1 MAPNGPR
8 AQTTV
13 KDADKLPPQP
23 PIPEGVVALDHTEPP
38 KGPHPGHVQVACLFT
53 LEQKLQRML
62 KEHGCEPGQ
71 RRHVPAARRA
81 ATGQRPRV
89 PSPVGSHEES
99 PVRTFDTACFYFHL
113 FRLCH
118 RDAEYNYQDAALA
131 SLFLACKV
139 EDTIK
144 KSKEIL
150 CAAYNIK
157 NAEFTTT
164 QDDKMFEQ
172 PSKIVIG
179 LERLILETIGFDF
192 RSRYAQKYFV
202 KAIKTILG
210 PSATK
215 AFFATTYDMGI
226 DLHKTFAPIKQTT
239 WTMALA
245 VTELTALVTGAHIDA
260 VQKVKPSDWHT
271 TRADIVETMLDLL
284 DLYTQHPKSTKVGS
298 LYEEQHFFDIKRKVM
313 AEVDTGIKENGADR
327 GSKISRYL
335 VWCEQCKVDEPQ
347 PGFTPAI
354 TPSFTP
360 SFTPGSP
367 ATTGSAPGSNPA
379 VKRST
384 RGTEGTMRFVF
395 DMDQAKVEKKAV
407 DSYLHEEYDDVE
419 IDRVEAIPEAE
430 RQQQQQQHHQQQ
442 HRDRRHE
449 GGRGGPYSRN
459 NNRDRRKGGPRFY

>member
-8 AQTTV
+8 AQTTA

-62 KEHGCEPGQ
+62 KEHGCEP
-71 RRHVPAARRA
+71 AREDTYRLQ
-81 ATGQRPRV
+81 GVQLLDNVREYL
-89 PSPVGSHEES
+89 HL

-260 VQKVKPSDWHT
+260 VQKVQPSDWHT

-313 AEVDTGIKENGADR
+313 AEVDTGTKENGADR
-327 GSKISRYL
+327 GRKVSRYL

-367 ATTGSAPGSNPA
+367 ATTGSAPGSNPP

-430 RQQQQQQHHQQQ
+430 RQQQQQHHQQQ
-442 HRDRRHE
+442 HRERRRHD

>member
-8 AQTTV
+8 AQTAA
-13 KDADKLPPQP
+13 KEAEKAPPQP
-23 PIPEGVVALDHTEPP
+23 PIPEGVVALNHTDPP

-62 KEHGCEPGQ
+62 KEHGCEP
-71 RRHVPAARRA
+71 AREDTYRLQ
-81 ATGQRPRV
+81 GVQLLDNVREYL
-89 PSPVGSHEES
+89 HL

-210 PSATK
+210 PQATK
-215 AFFATTYDMGI
+215 SFFATTYDMGI

-245 VTELTALVTGAHIDA
+245 VVELTALITGAHA
-260 VQKVKPSDWHT
+260 NEVRQVHPADWHT
-271 TRADIVETMLDLL
+271 TRADVVETMLDLL

-298 LYEEQHFFDIKRKVM
+298 QYEEQHFFDIKRKVM
-313 AEVDTGIKENGADR
+313 EEVEPSQKDEGIDAR
-327 GSKISRYL
+327 SKPSRYL
-335 VWCEQCKVDEPQ
+335 VWCEQCKVDEP
-347 PGFTPAI
+347 PTGFTPAI

-360 SFTPGSP
+360 GFTPGSATSP
-367 ATTGSAPGSNPA
+367 ATTGSAPGSNPP

-384 RGTEGTMRFVF
+384 RSTEGTMRFVF

-407 DSYLHEEYDDVE
+407 DSYLHEEYEDVD
-419 IDRVEAIPEAE
+419 IDRVEAIPESE
-430 RQQQQQQHHQQQ
+430 RQQ
-442 HRDRRHE
+442 HRDRRHD
-449 GGRGGPYSRN
+449 GWGGPYPRN
-459 NNRDRRKGGPRFY
+459 NNRDRRKGGHRYY

>member
-8 AQTTV
+8 AQTTA
-13 KDADKLPPQP
+13 KDADKLPAQP

-62 KEHGCEPGQ
+62 KEHGCEP
-71 RRHVPAARRA
+71 AR
-81 ATGQRPRV
+81 
-89 PSPVGSHEES
+89 
-99 PVRTFDTACFYFHL
+99 
-113 FRLCH
+113 
-118 RDAEYNYQDAALA
+118 
-131 SLFLACKV
+131 
-139 EDTIK
+139 EDT
-144 KSKEIL
+144 
-150 CAAYNIK
+150 Y
-157 NAEFTTT
+157 
-164 QDDKMFEQ
+164 
-172 PSKIVIG
+172 
-179 LERLILETIGFDF
+179 RLQG
-192 RSRYAQKYFV
+192 
-202 KAIKTILG
+202 
-210 PSATK
+210 
-215 AFFATTYDMGI
+215 
-226 DLHKTFAPIKQTT
+226 
-239 WTMALA
+239 
-245 VTELTALVTGAHIDA
+245 
-260 VQKVKPSDWHT
+260 VQ
-271 TRADIVETMLDLL
+271 LL
-284 DLYTQHPKSTKVGS
+284 DNVREG
-298 LYEEQHFFDIKRKVM
+298 RKV
-313 AEVDTGIKENGADR
+313 
-327 GSKISRYL
+327 SRYL

-367 ATTGSAPGSNPA
+367 ATTGSAPGSNPP
-379 VKRST
+379 VTRST

-442 HRDRRHE
+442 HRERRHD